1 MNDVWGLKVIIAVE
15 CKDELLLYSKANY
28 KVLHRM
34 VSFGA
39 KTRDLGVGAQAT
51 RTNFVFRLGQ
61 STVKQ

>member
-1 MNDVWGLKVIIAVE
+1 MAEFKSVAVIKAIE